1 MTEDMENIKPGEDHY
16 SATES
21 EPAVSRFTSN
31 VMIYLTYCFGT
42 ISLIFF
48 MLFLFQGSLNFVSL
62 NLSHT
67 AALGL
72 NMCLSL
78 AFFIQHSI
86 MIRRSFR
93 SWMSKIIKA
102 QYHGAIFTMA
112 SGVFL
117 LIMVVFWQKIDYTL
131 ASPQGVLRWLL
142 HAVFFLSFAGFY
154 WGVKALGPFD
164 AFGTTPIKRHLRGK
178 KPPPAMP
185 FVIRGPYRW
194 VRHPLYFFCLLLI
207 WSCPD
212 LTADRLLFNILW
224 TAWIIAGTILEE
236 RDLVADFGD
245 TYRDYQR
252 SVPMII
258 PWRI

>member
-1 MTEDMENIKPGEDHY
+1 MVMEKIKHGHD
-16 SATES
+16 SAMES
-21 EPAVSRFTSN
+21 APTASRSASY
-31 VMIYLTYCFGT
+31 VMIFLSYSFGA
-42 ISLIFF
+42 ISLIAF
-48 MLFLFQGSLNFVSL
+48 MIFLYKGSLNLVSL
-62 NLSHT
+62 KLSHP

-72 NMCLSL
+72 NIFLSL

-93 SWMSKIIKA
+93 SWLSNFIKT
-102 QYHGAIFTMA
+102 QYYGAVYTIA

-117 LIMVVFWQKIDYTL
+117 LIVVVFWQKSDYLL
-131 ASPQGVLRWLL
+131 ASPQGILRWLL
-142 HAVFFLSFAGFY
+142 RLIFLLSLGGFY
-154 WGVKALGPFD
+154 WGVKALGSFD
-164 AFGTTPIKRHLRGK
+164 GFGIAPIKRQLRGK
-178 KPPPAMP
+178 KPTPTMP
-185 FVIRGPYRW
+185 LAIRGPYKW

-207 WSCPD
+207 WSCPE

-224 TAWIIAGTILEE
+224 TAWIIVGTILEE

-245 TYRDYQR
+245 TYRAYQR

>member
-1 MTEDMENIKPGEDHY
+1 MENIKPEHGHD

-21 EPAVSRFTSN
+21 EPTVSRSASY
-31 VMIYLTYCFGT
+31 VMIYLTYCFGA
-42 ISLIFF
+42 ISMIVFVIF
-48 MLFLFQGSLNFVSL
+48 LYKGSLNFVSL
-62 NLSHT
+62 KLSHT

-72 NMCLSL
+72 NICLSL

-93 SWMSKIIKA
+93 SWLSKIIKT

-117 LIMVVFWQKIDYTL
+117 LIMVLFWQKIDYTL

-154 WGVKALGPFD
+154 WGVKALGSFD
-164 AFGTTPIKRHLRGK
+164 AFGITSIKRHLRGK
-178 KPPPAMP
+178 KQPPTMP
-185 FVIRGPYRW
+185 FVIRGPYRR

-224 TAWIIAGTILEE
+224 TAWIFVGTILEE

-245 TYRDYQR
+245 AYRDYQR
-252 SVPMII
+252 SVPMVI